1 MLHSFQGEQDSQKN
15 QTPFIPLFLIGAIIG
30 IVPLIVY
37 MQQIVFDGLA
47 AEIYGYQIQGNLFSY
62 CKSVWF
68 LIFTASAM
76 LWAIVN
82 RRLSPSWYY
91 KPLVVYGFFIVVSTV
106 FAEYKLFA
114 VWGDPLRHEGLFT
127 HLAYMATVYLFINI
141 VTGVRELKTIVLF
154 LFASATLLALI
165 GLFQFF
171 GHDLFAGKLAEWL
184 IVPARIHELMP
195 GIDLKFTDRD
205 PFSIH
210 MAFGNGNFV
219 GSFLAMLFPMTMAF
233 FLLVNNKSRYYFGCL
248 TLLLFFN
255 LLGAKSR
262 AGFLGVAAAFLPL
275 AFFLRHHLKT
285 NLRSMGVLGFCGLLM
300 PFVMDAWTLKIPDSP
315 RFLDSA
321 FRRPM
326 VLKGEASGDF
336 EDIIL
341 ATDSATIVFA
351 GKKTCLSFKDDQFEI
366 CDNDGQRVSHALLP
380 VTNDMLG
387 DQKQMISLIN
397 ALSAATAQGKT
408 AAEVSTE
415 FRNVSTV
422 SSSIE
427 LSLSSSTVPLADVY
441 MVVPQE
447 GKSPGFR
454 IALWPKQ
461 KMVKIDRL
469 GTFFFIAFA
478 EGGFKFIDP
487 QGRYVDLKPV
497 KIWGFENSQGFASNR
512 GYIWSRTFP
521 LLRDAVLIGYGPDTF
536 AAHFPNHDYFG
547 KLKVWR
553 NIGTVIEKPHNLYL
567 QIFFNSGLISLL
579 AILALFA
586 AFLRESARLYWSCG
600 FTELTEI
607 AGVAISFAVVGYL
620 VAAIFNDSVVTVA
633 PVFWGLLGLGI
644 AVNRMVI
651 AERAAKKGQKEE
663 NEPVSSL
670 QEI

>member
-1 MLHSFQGEQDSQKN
+1 MDYKICGEQKEQSQSH
-15 QTPFIPLFLIGAIIG
+15 FLALLLLGAIIG

-37 MQQIVFDGLA
+37 MQRIVFDGLA
-47 AEIYGYQIQGNLFSY
+47 AEIYGSQIQGNLYSY

-68 LIFTASAM
+68 IIFTGSAM
-76 LWAIVN
+76 LWAVLN
-82 RRLSPSWYY
+82 RRLVPTWYY
-91 KPLVVYGFFIVVSTV
+91 KPLVAYGFFIVVSVV

-127 HLAYMATVYLFINI
+127 HLAYIATVYLFINI
-141 VTGVRELKTIVLF
+141 VTGVRELKTVLVF

-171 GHDLFAGKLAEWL
+171 GHDLFAGKLAECL
-184 IVPARIHELMP
+184 IIPARIHELMP
-195 GIDLKFTDRD
+195 GIDLKFTGRD
-205 PFSIH
+205 PFSIS

-219 GSFLAMLFPMTMAF
+219 GSYLAMLFPMTLAF
-233 FLLVNNKSRYYFGCL
+233 FLLVKNKNRFYFGGL
-248 TLLLFFN
+248 TFLMFFN

-262 AGFLGVAAAFLPL
+262 AGFLGVAVAFLLL
-275 AFFLRHHLKT
+275 AFLLRHHFRT
-285 NLRSMGVLGFCGLLM
+285 NLRPLAVLGFCSLLL

-315 RFLDSA
+315 RFLDSV
-321 FRRPM
+321 FRRPV
-326 VLKGEASGDF
+326 VLKGETSGDF
-336 EDIIL
+336 EEIIL

-351 GKKTCLSFKDDQFEI
+351 GKKTALSFNNDKFEI
-366 CDNDGQRVSHALLP
+366 CDHNGQKVSHALLP
-380 VTNDMLG
+380 VSNNMLG
-387 DQKQMISLIN
+387 DQKHVMSLIN
-397 ALSAATAQGKT
+397 TLSTAIAQNKI
-408 AAEVSTE
+408 VTE
-415 FRNVSTV
+415 MPPEYLADASASV
-422 SSSIE
+422 E
-427 LSLSSSTVPLADVY
+427 LSLSSTTLPLADVY
-441 MVVPQE
+441 LVVPQE

-461 KMVKIDRL
+461 KIVKIDRL
-469 GTFFFIAFA
+469 GTFFFIVFT

-497 KIWGFENSQGFASNR
+497 KVWGFENSQGFASNR

-521 LLRDAVLIGYGPDTF
+521 LLRDAIFIGYGPDTF

-553 NIGTVIEKPHNLYL
+553 NVGAVMEKPHNLYL

-586 AFLRESARLYWSCG
+586 VFLRDSARLYWNCG

-607 AGVAISFAVVGYL
+607 SGVAVSLAVVGYL
-620 VAAIFNDSVVTVA
+620 VAAIFNDSVVAVA

-651 AERAAKKGQKEE
+651 SERSANQQSEESNPFPAAPEG
-663 NEPVSSL
+663 
-670 QEI
+670 

>member
-1 MLHSFQGEQDSQKN
+1 MIHSARGEQNSHEDR
-15 QTPFIPLFLIGAIIG
+15 TPFLPLFLIGAIIG
-30 IVPLIVY
+30 IVPMIVY
-37 MQQIVFDGLA
+37 MQRIVFDGLA
-47 AEIYGYQIQGNLFSY
+47 AEIYGSQIQGNLFSY
-62 CKSVWF
+62 CKSAWF

-82 RRLSPSWYY
+82 RRLSPSCYY
-91 KPLVVYGFFIVVSTV
+91 KPLVTYGFFVVVSV
-106 FAEYKLFA
+106 IFAEYKLFA

-127 HLAYMATVYLFINI
+127 HLAYIATVYLFINI
-141 VTGVRELKTIVLF
+141 VTGLRELKAVLLF
-154 LFASATLLALI
+154 LFASATLLALT
-165 GLFQFF
+165 GLFQFL

-195 GIDLKFTDRD
+195 GIDLKFTERD

-219 GSFLAMLFPMTMAF
+219 GSYLAMIFPMTLTF
-233 FLLVNNKSRYYFGCL
+233 FLLIKNKSKYYFGCL
-248 TLLLFFN
+248 TLLLLFN
-255 LLGAKSR
+255 LFGAKSR
-262 AGFLGVAAAFLPL
+262 AGFLGVAVVLLPL
-275 AFFLRHHLKT
+275 TCFLRHHFRT
-285 NLRSMGVLGFCGLLM
+285 NLRLLAALGFCGFLL
-300 PFVMDAWTLKIPDSP
+300 PFVMDAWILKIPDAP

-321 FRRPM
+321 FRRP
-326 VLKGEASGDF
+326 VFVKGETSGDF

-351 GKKTCLSFKDDQFEI
+351 GKKNTLSFNNDKLEV
-366 CDNDGQRVSHALLP
+366 CDHNGQKVPHALLP
-380 VTNDMLG
+380 VSNDMLG
-387 DQKQMISLIN
+387 DQKRLIPLID
-397 ALSAATAQGKT
+397 ALT
-408 AAEVSTE
+408 AAMAQDKIVAT
-415 FRNVSTV
+415 
-422 SSSIE
+422 
-427 LSLSSSTVPLADVY
+427 SSSTELSPSSSSVPLADVY
-441 MVVPQE
+441 MVVLQE

-469 GTFFFIAFA
+469 GVFFFIAFTEA
-478 EGGFKFIDP
+478 GFKFVDP
-487 QGRYVDLKPV
+487 QGKYVDLKPV
-497 KIWGFENSQGFASNR
+497 KVWGFEDSQGFASNR

-521 LLRDAVLIGYGPDTF
+521 LLRDAIFIGYGPDTF

-553 NIGTVIEKPHNLYL
+553 NVGAVIEKPHNLYL

-586 AFLRESARLYWSCG
+586 AFLRESARLYWNCG

-607 AGVAISFAVVGYL
+607 SGAAVSFAIVGYL

-651 AERAAKKGQKEE
+651 EERAAKKRQKEE
-663 NEPVSSL
+663 FSAVSAA
-670 QEI
+670 QEG